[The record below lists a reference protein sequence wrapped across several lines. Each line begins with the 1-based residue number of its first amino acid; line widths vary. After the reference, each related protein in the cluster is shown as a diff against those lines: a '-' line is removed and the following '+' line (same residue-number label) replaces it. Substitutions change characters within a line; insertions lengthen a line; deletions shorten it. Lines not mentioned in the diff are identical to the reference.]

1 MLGLFEY
8 RYDRYEFENIEA
20 VSESKELLKEKFKEI
35 MNSDYKDTCQ
45 LVGKNDHINLKKF
58 KVNHYY
64 IKEVKYLI
72 EGEDK

>member
-35 MNSDYKDTCQ
+35 MNSAYKDTCQ
-45 LVGKNDHINLKKF
+45 LVDKNDHINLRNF
-58 KVNHYY
+58 NVTHYY
-64 IKEVKYLI
+64 IKEIEYLI
-72 EGEDK
+72 EEEK